1 MSLIAGVAILLRSG
15 GQFLFEIQKTAK
27 WRRRPDGLVEI
38 GVGCIGGSL
47 QPRETPRQ
55 ALEREV
61 REEIGCGIE
70 IEPAPRTF
78 LVDPRGAVRRL
89 APREVPE
96 GAFFLW
102 ERARGGPGFIPGA
115 RVAVYLGRVLGDPAP
130 SDLPAILEMTL
141 LTLRESLDGT
151 LMLQDLMDRSA
162 ILRERE
168 PVPRRARVRPVD
180 TARVVA
186 ELMVRVPGFLREL

>member
-1 MSLIAGVAILLRSG
+1 MSLIVGVAILLRSG
-15 GQFLFEIQKTAK
+15 GQFLFEIQKAAN

-38 GVGCIGGSL
+38 GMGCIGGSL
-47 QPRETPRQ
+47 QPQETPRQ
-55 ALEREV
+55 AIEREV
-61 REEIGCGIE
+61 REEIDCGVE

-78 LVDPRGAVRRL
+78 LVDARGAVRRL

-130 SDLPAILEMTL
+130 GDLPAILEMAL

-151 LMLQDLMDRSA
+151 VMLQDLLDRGA
-162 ILRERE
+162 LLRERE

-186 ELMVRVPGFLREL
+186 ELMVRVPLALRGL